1 VRSFVSFCKDIDEL
15 VPPRRVQGLE
25 RGLTEDR
32 EWSSWPGRFEGWT
45 RSRPSFIRPRRVR
58 STPPT
63 PIMFMN
69 LTCDPWK
76 YWVIDMGLFNV
87 ETRERMPVVFR
98 GRKAG
103 R

>member
-1 VRSFVSFCKDIDEL
+1 
-15 VPPRRVQGLE
+15 
-25 RGLTEDR
+25 
-32 EWSSWPGRFEGWT
+32 
-45 RSRPSFIRPRRVR
+45 
-58 STPPT
+58 
-63 PIMFMN
+63 MFMN